1 MKTIALQIITEEPN
15 DTNFEIYVQNY
26 KSGFLQYKTKYL
38 KEKEKVESEEQ
49 VITLTPRTEAST
61 PRDITNET
69 IALKSFEKLEQA
81 KRATMEI
88 ENSGNCIMIEMNT
101 QTEKMKNTTNKVNKM
116 NEQLS
121 DSSNLITEMESTTKK
136 NNRIIYI
143 FSLGL
148 VVVFCLILASKIY
161 PIMRAS
167 QSTEQTVQ

>member
-1 MKTIALQIITEEPN
+1 MAVLDLQNVTLSFGDN
-15 DTNFEIYVQNY
+15 TLF
-26 KSGFLQYKTKYL
+26 SGVSFDI
-38 KEKEKVESEEQ
+38 KEKEKVETEEQ

-69 IALKSFEKLEQA
+69 IALNSFNILEQA
-81 KRATMEI
+81 KRATIEI
-88 ENSGNCIMIEMNT
+88 EHSGNSIMIEMNS
-101 QTEKMKNTTNKVNKM
+101 QTDKMKSTTNKVNKM
-116 NEQLS
+116 NDQIS
-121 DSSNLITEMESTTKK
+121 DSTNLITEMEATNRK

-148 VVVFCLILASKIY
+148 IVAFCLILASKIY